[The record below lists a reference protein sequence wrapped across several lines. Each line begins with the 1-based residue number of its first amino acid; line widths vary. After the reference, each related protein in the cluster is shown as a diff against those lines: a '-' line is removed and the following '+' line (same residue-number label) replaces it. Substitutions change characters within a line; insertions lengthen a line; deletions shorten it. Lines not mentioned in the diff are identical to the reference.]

1 MAEMAPPTSQIP
13 MDKHSPCQFKIA
25 MAKSPRK
32 KKKNGKSSNYSRAIF
47 LQCLTN
53 YQMVIVATCCNS
65 WFTSRVFHSDYMVI
79 ISNFRLQELG

>member
-32 KKKNGKSSNYSRAIF
+32 KKRKIIELFTGNLFTMFNKLPNGN
-47 LQCLTN
+47 
-53 YQMVIVATCCNS
+53 CCN
-65 WFTSRVFHSDYMVI
+65 M
-79 ISNFRLQELG
+79 LQQLVYK